1 MCYIIKKL
9 KTLNHKI
16 LSTLPIICVCLITSG
31 TSSTAMFKHMLGNSL
46 VRNAVNF
53 FSKQQTPQNLSVR
66 YTQKTNGLKVYQY

>member
-1 MCYIIKKL
+1 
-9 KTLNHKI
+9 
-16 LSTLPIICVCLITSG
+16 
-31 TSSTAMFKHMLGNSL
+31 MLGNSL